1 MQKESYRIAVIGCGY
16 VGLPLALA
24 FSRLFPVVGFDLDK
38 KRVFELSQSF
48 DRNGEYSAEEFQH
61 RQLSFSS
68 DAADL
73 RNCNVFIIA
82 VPTPVDQNHSPDL
95 SCLINASRMV
105 GSLLKKGDCVIYEST
120 VAPGCTGKICL
131 PILKAESAL
140 VPGEDFYLGFSP
152 ERVNPGDAEHTLQSI
167 SKVVSGINEE
177 SLLFIEKL
185 YSFVVNKTCMASS
198 IEIAEAS
205 KLVENIQR
213 DVNIALMNELSV
225 YLEKMGIPMDEVL
238 KVSASKWNFSN
249 YHPGLVGGHCIAVDP
264 YYLLESAEKEGV
276 PLSLI
281 QQARDVNE
289 NMPEEFACRILSKLE
304 KPYRGKK
311 VLIRGLAFKPGVKD
325 IRNTKTPQLRE
336 LLVRQGIEVDVY
348 DPFVD
353 HSVSLSMF
361 GFETIDEI
369 TDLYDL
375 IVSPYNLSIIE
386 LRKSHDR
393 NS

>member
-38 KRVFELSQSF
+38 NRVFELSQSF

-68 DAADL
+68 DAEDL

-105 GSLLKKGDCVIYEST
+105 GSLLKKGDCAIYEST

-131 PILKAESAL
+131 PILKGESAL

-152 ERVNPGDAEHTLQSI
+152 ERVNPGDTEHTLQSI

-225 YLEKMGIPMDEVL
+225 YFEKMDIPMDEVL
-238 KVSASKWNFSN
+238 DVSASKWNFSN

-276 PLSLI
+276 SLPLI
-281 QQARDVNE
+281 QQAREVNE
-289 NMPEEFACRILSKLE
+289 NMPDEFACRILSKLE
-304 KPYRGKK
+304 KPYKGKK

-325 IRNTKTPQLRE
+325 IRNTKTPELRE
-336 LLVRQGIEVDVY
+336 LLMKHGVEVDVY
-348 DPFVD
+348 DPLVD
-353 HSVSLSMF
+353 HSVSLSVV
-361 GFETIDEI
+361 GFEIIDEI

-375 IVSPYNLSIIE
+375 IVSPHNLSIIE
-386 LRKSHDR
+386 VKT